1 MRYNNIKKT
10 NVKQTYTIFPAPLR
24 GAFAVFSVGIL
35 LFSSCVSMREY
46 ESLQSQY
53 SQAIKGWNISKQELQ
68 ELREEN
74 AELVRQGQAMTVSLS
89 DMAAARQEC
98 EATVASINRSYA
110 ALQLRYDTTMENF
123 LQQLTGKNRDLSK
136 VNKLL
141 EQRTR
146 ELNEKEKAFAAKE
159 RQLLAQQHELENQGK
174 QLEQRNQAAAQA
186 LMATEQELEN
196 LRNSVAK
203 ALTGFADKGLQVET
217 KDGKVYVSMEDKLL
231 FAPGSWTVSSKG
243 VEAIKRLAK
252 ELEEH
257 TDLKIMVEGHT
268 DNDAYHGST
277 AVKDN
282 WDLSVMRAT
291 AIVKL
296 LLKEGPAINPARVEA
311 SGHGEYAP
319 KRPNTSAA
327 NKAVNRRTEII
338 LTPRL
343 EDIMQMVSP
352 KQ

>member
-1 MRYNNIKKT
+1 MKH
-10 NVKQTYTIFPAPLR
+10 PAALHTPLSSR
-24 GAFAVFSVGIL
+24 L
-35 LFSSCVSMREY
+35 LVLALSTLLLASCVSMREY

-53 SQAIKGWNISKQELQ
+53 SQTMKSWSVTKQELQ

-74 AELVRQGQAMTVSLS
+74 AELVRQSQAMTVAMS
-89 DMAAARQEC
+89 DLADARREC

-110 ALQLRYDTTMENF
+110 ALQLRYDTTVENYM
-123 LQQLTGKNRDLSK
+123 QQLTGKSRDLSK

-146 ELNEKEKAFAAKE
+146 ELNDKERAFQAKE
-159 RQLLAQQHELENQGK
+159 QRMLAQQRDLESRQRELEH
-174 QLEQRNQAAAQA
+174 LRAAVEQA
-186 LMATEQELEN
+186 L
-196 LRNSVAK
+196 V
-203 ALTGFADKGLQVET
+203 GFADKGLQVVT
-217 KDGKVYVSMEDKLL
+217 KNGRVYVSMEDKLL
-231 FAPGSWTVSSKG
+231 FAPGSWTVSGKG

-252 ELEEH
+252 ELQEH
-257 TDLKIMVEGHT
+257 TDLNIMVEGHT

-296 LLKEGPAINPARVEA
+296 LLREGPTIDPRRIEA
-311 SGHGEYAP
+311 SGHAEYAP
-319 KRPNTSAA
+319 LRPNNSAA
-327 NKAVNRRTEII
+327 NKAANRRTEII

-343 EDIMQMVSP
+343 DDIMQIVAP
-352 KQ
+352 QR

>member
-1 MRYNNIKKT
+1 M
-10 NVKQTYTIFPAPLR
+10 KQHLTHRSAALLPAAMFMVL
-24 GAFAVFSVGIL
+24 AATLFA
-35 LFSSCVSMREY
+35 SCVSMREY

-53 SQAIKGWNISKQELQ
+53 SQAVKGWNLSKQELQ

-110 ALQLRYDTTMENF
+110 ALQLRYDTTVENYM
-123 LQQLTGKNRDLSK
+123 QQLTGKSRDLSK

-141 EQRTR
+141 DQRTR
-146 ELNEKEKAFAAKE
+146 ELGEKEKAFSVREQK
-159 RQLLAQQHELENQGK
+159 LLAQQRDLERRQRELEQSTSN
-174 QLEQRNQAAAQA
+174 ATQA
-186 LMATEQELEN
+186 LQAKEQELES
-196 LRNSVAK
+196 LRSAVAK
-203 ALTGFADKGLQVET
+203 ALVGFADKGLQVET
-217 KDGKVYVSMEDKLL
+217 KNGKVYVSMEDKLL
-231 FAPGSWTVSSKG
+231 FAPGSWTVSAKG

-252 ELEEH
+252 ELEVH
-257 TDLKIMVEGHT
+257 TDLNIMVEGHT
-268 DNDAYHGST
+268 DNDAYRGST

-296 LLKEGPAINPARVEA
+296 LLKEGKAINPSRVEA
-311 SGHGEYAP
+311 AGHGEYAP
-319 KRPNTSAA
+319 KKPNTSAA

-338 LTPRL
+338 LTPHL
-343 EDIMQMVSP
+343 EDIIQIITP
-352 KQ
+352 

>member
-1 MRYNNIKKT
+1 M
-10 NVKQTYTIFPAPLR
+10 KQHLTHRSAAILPAAMIMVL
-24 GAFAVFSVGIL
+24 AATLFA
-35 LFSSCVSMREY
+35 SCVSMREY

-53 SQAIKGWNISKQELQ
+53 SQAVKGWNLSKQELQ

-110 ALQLRYDTTMENF
+110 ALQLRYDTTVENYM
-123 LQQLTGKNRDLSK
+123 QQLTGKSRDLSK

-141 EQRTR
+141 DQRTR
-146 ELNEKEKAFAAKE
+146 ELGEKEKAFSVREQK
-159 RQLLAQQHELENQGK
+159 LLAQQRDLERRQRELEQSTSN
-174 QLEQRNQAAAQA
+174 ATQA
-186 LMATEQELEN
+186 LQAKEQELES
-196 LRNSVAK
+196 LRSAVAK
-203 ALTGFADKGLQVET
+203 ALVGFADKGLQVET
-217 KDGKVYVSMEDKLL
+217 KNGTVYASMEDKLL
-231 FAPGSWTVSSKG
+231 FAPGSWTVSAKG

-252 ELEEH
+252 ELEVH
-257 TDLKIMVEGHT
+257 TDLNIMVEGHT
-268 DNDAYHGST
+268 DNDAYRGST

-296 LLKEGPAINPARVEA
+296 LLKEWKAINPSRVEA
-311 SGHGEYAP
+311 AGHGEYAP
-319 KRPNTSAA
+319 KKPNTSAA

-338 LTPRL
+338 LTPHL
-343 EDIMQMVSP
+343 EDIIQIITP
-352 KQ
+352 